1 MAKFDNPLDMMASLP
16 EPEPEKPSK
25 PEPAR
30 PSRRKV
36 DFGNPLSTISTSDKA
51 RAVGSSLVAGQYLR
65 RTFTFTPGQL
75 QRIKE
80 IAEELHI
87 AETGIAR
94 WLIDEGI
101 AQYER
106 GVRPDLEERAVKL
119 EPRLRY

>member
-16 EPEPEKPSK
+16 EPESK

-30 PSRRKV
+30 PGRRKV
-36 DFGNPLSTISTSDKA
+36 EFGNPLAAISTGDKA

-75 QRIKE
+75 ARIKE

-106 GVRPDLEERAVKL
+106 GVRPEIEERAVKL